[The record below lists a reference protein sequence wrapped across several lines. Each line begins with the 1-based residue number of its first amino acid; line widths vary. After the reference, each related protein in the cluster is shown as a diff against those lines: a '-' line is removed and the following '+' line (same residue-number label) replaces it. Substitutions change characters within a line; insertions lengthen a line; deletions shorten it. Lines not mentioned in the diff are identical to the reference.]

1 MVFPYVPLSNL
12 TRTFKGLNN
21 DIFEDKILVF
31 KEVTVVKT
39 EGEGNILFL
48 FKILIKIVFLVFLL
62 NINIIMSGKQ
72 DCFVFLKS

>member
-31 KEVTVVKT
+31 KEVTVVNT